1 MHLIVYGARLY
12 QPQPRL
18 PLLRPHSG
26 PLRFR
31 THRSRVLAP
40 VVFRRKKS
48 GVRGGGCRVLR
59 CRMAADIIKHP
70 TFSAYRRRQHS
81 WCRSEGTHCNLMD
94 SLRGSSFKNWNDTGT
109 RGPRR
114 QSGRRYDCGP
124 QDRGVGRHK
133 SAGPGVFFRQLIPSS
148 TPGPSVARARSTE
161 AYWGRGLAEA

>member
-26 PLRFR
+26 PLRLR
-31 THRSRVLAP
+31 SHRSRTFTP

-48 GVRGGGCRVLR
+48 GVHGGGCRVLR

-70 TFSAYRRRQHS
+70 KFSAYRRHQHS

-94 SLRGSSFKNWNDTGT
+94 SLRGSSVKNWNDTGT

-114 QSGRRYDCGP
+114 QSGRRYDLGP
-124 QDRGVGRHK
+124 KSRGG
-133 SAGPGVFFRQLIPSS
+133 SAQKCRPRIFTQLIPSS